1 MFHGLAAS
9 KQILVWQGLID
20 HPTCAFPRAV
30 LTEQQQRQLHDLLS
44 TTAIASTLV
53 R

>member
-1 MFHGLAAS
+1 LAAS

-20 HPTCAFPRAV
+20 HPTCAFPRAS
-30 LTEQQQRQLHDLLS
+30 LTEPQQRQLRDMLS
-44 TTAIASTLV
+44 TTAISHTLV